1 MPPKMAVPRI
11 ARGIARRGSRVSSP
25 RVAAASK
32 PANERKPKTAPLN
45 TSPMP
50 LPLGGL
56 NTSRVKLWLP
66 GVLPLMTLIRTIDRD
81 DDDQET
87 VTPSAE
93 SRSRVALR
101 AGNVREHERAGE
113 GDEADHE
120 ARAQAGGLFQT
131 PIRSRKSAPKMPAAM
146 LVTHA

>member
-32 PANERKPKTAPLN
+32 PANDRKPKTEPLN
-45 TSPMP
+45 TSPRP
-50 LPLGGL
+50 VPLGGL

-66 GVLPLMTLIRTIDRD
+66 GVSPLMSLMRTIVATTTIS
-81 DDDQET
+81 ET
-87 VTPSAE
+87 VRPSAV
-93 SRSRVALR
+93 SNTRAALR
-101 AGNVREHERAGE
+101 AGQVPSRNAP
-113 GDEADHE
+113 
-120 ARAQAGGLFQT
+120 ARATRPMMKPAPFPGLFQM